1 MTATNLH
8 RRFGRRI
15 GRHAVFIFP
24 EMGNERVT
32 QAILP
37 GQMLAR

>member
-1 MTATNLH
+1 MTSTNLV
-8 RRFGRRI
+8 GDLVGGSI
-15 GRHAVFIFP
+15 GTRCSYFLRL
-24 EMGNERVT
+24 GNERVT